1 MWSQGQAPFPH
12 PSDLLSQEW
21 GQHQCA
27 PDPHGILLLLT
38 VATTSPAGG
47 SQAHPSCSHG
57 TLGSEAVGFLTPVP
71 RSSSRAD
78 LPAGQQQALR
88 PGMRLRGERG
98 QLQIHPWASRR
109 QSLEE
114 TGRGGW
120 PVFPAPGLGRAGP
133 RGRAGPAPGRRLAGA
148 PGCLLT
154 LLSSQHP
161 PELRAHR
168 LWAQHRPVS
177 AGDAR
182 PP

>member
-1 MWSQGQAPFPH
+1 MHSKPPRD
-12 PSDLLSQEW
+12 PSLS
-21 GQHQCA
+21 
-27 PDPHGILLLLT
+27 LT

-57 TLGSEAVGFLTPVP
+57 TLGSEAVGFLTLVP

-78 LPAGQQQALR
+78 LPAGQQEALR
-88 PGMRLRGERG
+88 PGMRLRGEWG

-114 TGRGGW
+114 TGGAGARL
-120 PVFPAPGLGRAGP
+120 PSTRAGP
-133 RGRAGPAPGRRLAGA
+133 RWPRGRVGPAPGRRVAGA

-161 PELRAHR
+161 PELRPHR
-168 LWAQHRPVS
+168 HRAQRRPIS